1 MTPHVGRRGGLY
13 EPLDI
18 FSAKGGSGTLPDMA
32 WQSIDRRTAVIDEA
46 APAVL
51 SEAVRQKIR
60 SFFPRYET
68 KRAALLPALHIV
80 QDALGHVSYAAMKE
94 VAEVLEIPLSQVI
107 DTIGFYTHFWG
118 HDKGQK
124 VIVACRSLSCQLMG
138 AEGVL
143 EALKAELK
151 IDEHGTTKD
160 GQYSLITEEC
170 LAACDHA
177 PCLLVNEKLH
187 KCVKAENVPKLLKD
201 PKNADIAMPRST
213 LFDKPE
219 EAGPS
224 KSRAAADVVGKTSD
238 VQEMKEA

>member
-1 MTPHVGRRGGLY
+1 
-13 EPLDI
+13 
-18 FSAKGGSGTLPDMA
+18 MA
-32 WQSIDRRTAVIDEA
+32 WQTIDRRTAVIDEA
-46 APAVL
+46 APKVL
-51 SEAVRQKIR
+51 SEAVREKIR

-68 KRAALLPALHIV
+68 KRAALLPALHVV

-94 VAEVLEIPLSQVI
+94 VAEVLELPPSQVI
-107 DTIGFYTHFWG
+107 DTLSFYTHFWD
-118 HDKGQK
+118 HDKGKK
-124 VIVACRSLSCQLMG
+124 VVVVCRSLSCQVMG
-138 AEGVL
+138 ADGVL
-143 EALKAELK
+143 EAIKDELK

-187 KCVKAENVPKLLKD
+187 KCVKADNIPKLLKD
-201 PKNADIAMPRST
+201 PKNAEIAMPRST

-219 EAGPS
+219 
-224 KSRAAADVVGKTSD
+224 AAAPAKPAPAEAIGKTSD